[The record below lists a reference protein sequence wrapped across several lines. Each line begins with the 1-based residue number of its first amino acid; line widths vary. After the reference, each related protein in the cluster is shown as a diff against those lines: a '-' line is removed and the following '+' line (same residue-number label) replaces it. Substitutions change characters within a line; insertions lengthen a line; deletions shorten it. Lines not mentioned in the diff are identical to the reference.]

1 MKTLSPA
8 KAILKTSLPA
18 VIDLSSQTLM
28 WTIEAIMIGKLSAS
42 MFAGHG
48 MAIQVILVFFSV
60 LLTFV
65 VGSSLIINRY
75 LGAKDTWQANH
86 IFGQAIMLAIIMS
99 IAFLLTWYFGAVQL
113 FKVIREGKSALA
125 QEAGMTYLRTLAL
138 FCPLVVTNFVALGI
152 LRATGD
158 THYSMMVNILINGL
172 NLFLAPLLIF
182 GLFGFPRLQVQG
194 AALAAGISHSTGFL
208 ATFYLLR
215 SRRTKLFLSFR
226 ECTRPRWKSFR
237 ALFESGLPTTIEQLT
252 WALGQLVVTSY
263 AAGIYVVVLSTH
275 TVFVRIQSVL
285 SMVYMAFSL
294 TAMSLMGQNLGASNK
309 ALAYRTARTANRM
322 MVILVLAIAL
332 LMVVFS
338 KALIHVFTT
347 DPETVAMGQKAIYLF
362 ALAQIPKALN
372 NVLAGNLRG
381 AGDLKWLMWTTLIF
395 VLMFEVGLNWTSAFI
410 FGFGIYGIWGIQAAD
425 EFIRMGLNYWR
436 FYRGKWRVIDL
447 Q

>member
-1 MKTLSPA
+1 
-8 KAILKTSLPA
+8 
-18 VIDLSSQTLM
+18 M

-208 ATFYLLR
+208 LLF
-215 SRRTKLFLSFR
+215 T
-226 ECTRPRWKSFR
+226 CC
-237 ALFESGLPTTIEQLT
+237 
-252 WALGQLVVTSY
+252 
-263 AAGIYVVVLSTH
+263 AAGGQNFFSHFANARDRAGRAFVLS
-275 TVFVRIQSVL
+275 L
-285 SMVYMAFSL
+285 
-294 TAMSLMGQNLGASNK
+294 K
-309 ALAYRTARTANRM
+309 A
-322 MVILVLAIAL
+322 VC
-332 LMVVFS
+332 
-338 KALIHVFTT
+338 
-347 DPETVAMGQKAIYLF
+347 P
-362 ALAQIPKALN
+362 PPLN
-372 NVLAGNLRG
+372 
-381 AGDLKWLMWTTLIF
+381 
-395 VLMFEVGLNWTSAFI
+395 S
-410 FGFGIYGIWGIQAAD
+410 
-425 EFIRMGLNYWR
+425 
-436 FYRGKWRVIDL
+436 
-447 Q
+447 